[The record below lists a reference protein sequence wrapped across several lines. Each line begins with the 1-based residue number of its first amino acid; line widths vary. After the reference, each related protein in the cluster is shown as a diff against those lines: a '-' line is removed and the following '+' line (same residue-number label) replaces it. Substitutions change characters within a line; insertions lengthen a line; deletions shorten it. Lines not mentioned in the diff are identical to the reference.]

1 MISEGEAPKKLSKNE
16 SIKEGSHFLRGTI
29 LEGLAD
35 SSTGAI
41 SADDAQLTKFH
52 GTYLQDDRDLRRE
65 LLKQK
70 QEKAFSFMIRVRVP
84 GGVCTP
90 KQWIAIDELA
100 DSHANGTLK
109 LTTRQ
114 AFQFH
119 GVIKGKLRPT
129 IKAINETLLDTLAA
143 CGDVNRN
150 VLCNPNPHLS
160 QLHGEVFEIT
170 KAISDHLSP
179 QTRAYHEIW
188 IDGELSETTEEDVE
202 PIYGKTYLPRKFK
215 ISVAIPP
222 TNEVDTFSQD
232 LGYIAIADDEG
243 KLAGFNVTVGGGLG
257 MTHNKM
263 ETYPRIADVIGFCT
277 PEQVLQ
283 VAEEVVKIQRDNGD
297 RSERRHA
304 RLKYT
309 IEDRGIDWFTKELHK
324 RLGWNLQP
332 ERPYT
337 FTTSSDRYGWSQG
350 HDGKW
355 HIGLFI
361 QNGRLKDTPEQPFRK
376 GLREIAGILDGEFR
390 LTPNQNLVIA
400 NVSTESK
407 PRIQSLLDE
416 YKFTDSQ
423 SQSGLRLNSLA
434 CVAMPTCGLALAE
447 GERYLPDLITAL
459 EDSLDEAGLRDDSI
473 SIRMTGCPNSCARP
487 SLAEIGLVGKAPGK
501 YNLYLGAKLNGTR
514 LNKLYREAIT
524 HDEIIDALRPIFHD
538 YSKNRLEGE
547 EFGDFC
553 VRSGLVKATT
563 KGPDF
568 HD

>member
-16 SIKEGSHFLRGTI
+16 SIKEDSHFLRGTI

-114 AFQFH
+114 AFQLH
-119 GVIKGKLRPT
+119 GVLKGKLRPT

-160 QLHGEVFEIT
+160 QLHGEVFEVT

-188 IDGELSETTEEDVE
+188 IDGELSESTEEDVE

-232 LGYIAIADDEG
+232 LGYIAIADEDG

-263 ETYPRIADVIGFCT
+263 ETYPRLADVIGFCT
-277 PEQVLQ
+277 TDQVLQ
-283 VAEEVVKIQRDNGD
+283 VAEETVKIQRDNGD
-297 RSERRHA
+297 RAERRHA

-309 IEDRGIDWFTKELHK
+309 IEDRGIDWFTDELHN
-324 RLGWNLQP
+324 RLGWTLQP

-350 HDGKW
+350 YDGKW

-400 NVSTESK
+400 NVSAENK

-416 YKFTDSQ
+416 YKLTDSQ

-524 HDEIIDALRPIFHD
+524 HDEIINALRPIFIN
-538 YSKNRLEGE
+538 YAKNRMEGE

-553 VRSGLVKATT
+553 VRSGLVKATI
-563 KGPDF
+563 KGTDF

>member
-16 SIKEGSHFLRGTI
+16 SIKEDSHFLRGTI

-41 SADDAQLTKFH
+41 TADDAQLTKFH

-90 KQWIAIDELA
+90 KQWIAIDKLA

-114 AFQFH
+114 AFQLH
-119 GVIKGKLRPT
+119 GVLKGKLRPT

-160 QLHGEVFEIT
+160 QLHGEVFEVT

-188 IDGELSETTEEDVE
+188 IDGELSESTEEDVE

-215 ISVAIPP
+215 ISVAVPP

-232 LGYIAIADDEG
+232 LGYIAIVDEDG

-277 PEQVLQ
+277 TDQVLQ
-283 VAEEVVKIQRDNGD
+283 VAEETVKIQRDNGD
-297 RSERRHA
+297 RTERRHA

-309 IEDRGIDWFTKELHK
+309 IEDRGIDWFTDELHK
-324 RLGWNLQP
+324 RLGWTLQP

-355 HIGLFI
+355 HFGLFI

-376 GLREIAGILDGEFR
+376 CLREIAGVLDGEFR

-400 NVSTESK
+400 NVSAENK

-416 YKFTDSQ
+416 YKLSDSQ
-423 SQSGLRLNSLA
+423 AQSGLRLNSLA

-524 HDEIIDALRPIFHD
+524 HDEIVASLRPLFID
-538 YSKNRLEGE
+538 YAKNRMEGE

-553 VRSGLVKATT
+553 VRSGLVKATVQ
-563 KGPDF
+563 GPDF

>member
-1 MISEGEAPKKLSKNE
+1 MISEGEASKKLSKNE
-16 SIKEGSHFLRGTI
+16 SIKEDSHFLRGTI

-114 AFQFH
+114 AFQLH
-119 GVIKGKLRPT
+119 GVLKGKLRPT

-160 QLHGEVFEIT
+160 QLHGEVFEVT

-179 QTRAYHEIW
+179 KTRAYHEIW
-188 IDGELSETTEEDVE
+188 IDGELSESTEEDVE

-232 LGYIAIADDEG
+232 LGYIAIADEDG

-263 ETYPRIADVIGFCT
+263 ETYPRIADVIGFCPT
-277 PEQVLQ
+277 EQVLQ

-297 RSERRHA
+297 RAERRHA

-309 IEDRGIDWFTKELHK
+309 IQDRGIDWFTDELHK
-324 RLGWNLQP
+324 RLGWELQP

-337 FTTSSDRYGWSQG
+337 FSTSSDRYGWSQG

-355 HIGLFI
+355 HFGLFI

-400 NVSTESK
+400 NVSAENK

-416 YKFTDSQ
+416 YKLSDSQ
-423 SQSGLRLNSLA
+423 AQSGLRLNSLA

-524 HDEIIDALRPIFHD
+524 HDEIVNVLRPIFID
-538 YSKNRLEGE
+538 FAKNRLEGE

-553 VRSGLVKATT
+553 IRSGLVKATVQ
-563 KGPDF
+563 GADF

>member
-16 SIKEGSHFLRGTI
+16 SIKEDSHFLRGTI

-90 KQWIAIDELA
+90 KQWVAIDELA

-114 AFQFH
+114 AFQLH
-119 GVIKGKLRPT
+119 GVLKGKLRPT

-160 QLHGEVFEIT
+160 QLHGEVFEVT

-188 IDGELSETTEEDVE
+188 IDGELSESTEEDVE

-232 LGYIAIADDEG
+232 LGYIAIADEDG

-277 PEQVLQ
+277 TEQVLQ
-283 VAEEVVKIQRDNGD
+283 VAEETVKIQRDNGD
-297 RSERRHA
+297 RAERRHA

-309 IEDRGIDWFTKELHK
+309 IEDRGIDWFTDELHK
-324 RLGWNLQP
+324 RLGWTLQP

-350 HDGKW
+350 YDGKW

-400 NVSTESK
+400 NVSAENK

-416 YKFTDSQ
+416 YKLTDSQ

-524 HDEIIDALRPIFHD
+524 HDEIINALRPIFID
-538 YSKNRLEGE
+538 YAKNRMEGE

-553 VRSGLVKATT
+553 VRSGLVKATI
-563 KGPDF
+563 KGTDF